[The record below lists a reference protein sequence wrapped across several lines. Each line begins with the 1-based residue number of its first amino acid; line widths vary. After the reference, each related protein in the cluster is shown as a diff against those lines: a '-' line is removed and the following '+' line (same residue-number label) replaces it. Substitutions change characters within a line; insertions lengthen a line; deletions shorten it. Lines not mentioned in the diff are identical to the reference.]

1 MTRSRT
7 RIVDPKQIAALASP
21 RRMEIIDTLEA
32 LGGTADAATL
42 ARELGRPVDGLY
54 YHLRALA
61 RVGLLEELD
70 AGRRGRR
77 WRSIAGRGRLA
88 LGYRTGRNANARAV
102 ARVHQGVLRLA
113 ARDFAR
119 AVGDAA
125 VVAEGPERELWVARN
140 QGWVTPAELRE
151 INRTLRRLGDL
162 LGQRRDATR
171 ARRIALA
178 WVLAPLPVRAVR
190 RGTD

>member
-7 RIVDPKQIAALASP
+7 RIDDPAQIASLASP
-21 RRMEIIDTLEA
+21 RRMEIIDALEA
-32 LGGTADAATL
+32 LGGEATAAAL

-61 RVGLLEELD
+61 RAGLLEEHED
-70 AGRRGRR
+70 ERRGRR

-102 ARVHQGVLRLA
+102 ERVQQGVLRLA

-119 AVGDAA
+119 ALADPD
-125 VVAEGPERELWVARN
+125 VVADGPGRELWMARN
-140 QGWVTPAELRE
+140 QGWVTAAELRE

-171 ARRIALA
+171 GRRIALA
-178 WVLAPLPVRAVR
+178 WVLAPLPVRAAR
-190 RGTD
+190 RGAD